1 MEAVRFQLEE
11 HKVKDLKL
19 FQQFEMCL
27 LATRLTTTE
36 LPIEVLIPKTYYYPD
51 TWEQLEPLGVKFTRQ
66 DEVED
71 QTIKGTHVAV
81 CSLAKLYYPNIPQ
94 CELLP
99 PDELCTFEEAIHWLE
114 QNRTNN
120 DKIWLPM
127 NPHNPHY
134 WNSRPQ
140 TTRLPMLEWLQ
151 WAYWRR
157 SQPNIHYGTR
167 TIKGFEKKN
176 RIYPPGRGI

>member
-1 MEAVRFQLEE
+1 MEIVRFQLEQ

-27 LATRLTTTE
+27 LATRLTTPE
-36 LPIEVLIPKTYYYPD
+36 LPIEVLIPETYFYPD

-66 DEVED
+66 DEVEE

-94 CELLP
+94 CEILP
-99 PDELCTFEEAIHWLE
+99 PDQDATFEESILWLE
-114 QNRTNN
+114 DNRTNN
-120 DKIWLPM
+120 DQIWLPM
-127 NPHNPHY
+127 DPHNPHY

-140 TTRLPMLEWLQ
+140 HQLLPMLDWLQ
-151 WAYWRR
+151 WAYWRKT
-157 SQPNIHYGTR
+157 QPYINHETR
-167 TIKGFEKKN
+167 TFKHFKKQIK
-176 RIYPPGRGI
+176 IHPPSRGI